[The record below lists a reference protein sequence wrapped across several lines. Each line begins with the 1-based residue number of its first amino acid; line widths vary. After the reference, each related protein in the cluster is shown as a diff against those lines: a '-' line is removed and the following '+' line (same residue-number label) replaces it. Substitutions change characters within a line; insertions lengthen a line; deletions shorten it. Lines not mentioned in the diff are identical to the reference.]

1 MHYSLDLFVFTYS
14 ECSTA
19 SFLSI
24 TLGLRSH
31 KNGQLLLYFIF
42 MFRSVVMA
50 IEKPTTH
57 QVRVSSLTPI
67 SSPVVY
73 KVSNLYQ
80 SLSLLF

>member
-1 MHYSLDLFVFTYS
+1 
-14 ECSTA
+14 
-19 SFLSI
+19 
-24 TLGLRSH
+24 
-31 KNGQLLLYFIF
+31 
-42 MFRSVVMA
+42 MA